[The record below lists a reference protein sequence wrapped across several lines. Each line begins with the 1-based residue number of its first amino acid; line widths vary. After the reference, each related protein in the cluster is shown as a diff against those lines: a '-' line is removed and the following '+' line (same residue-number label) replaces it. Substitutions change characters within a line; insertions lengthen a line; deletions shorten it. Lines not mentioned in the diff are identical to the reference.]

1 MKTNFRIMTTDNLD
15 DDLPLSYKFS
25 LYLCQEDYELEKSS
39 GQDPMGSRINLLR
52 DYSVLNEITLLL
64 PEPLKTT
71 LNRNNPSILIMVSV
85 SDSIGAVTN
94 LT

>member
-1 MKTNFRIMTTDNLD
+1 
-15 DDLPLSYKFS
+15 
-25 LYLCQEDYELEKSS
+25 
-39 GQDPMGSRINLLR
+39 MGSRINLLR